1 MTAIQE
7 SNCKRINTPKLFEHF
22 KVCKENLSMDSE
34 GLKIDRGY
42 VYKQVNNVFEGID
55 VIDMAIDRCGTL
67 YLAGK
72 VQTDNTQKQ
81 QQADNE
87 QINNE
92 QEKELA
98 DNKQNLRQNFYKFH
112 ANEKIL
118 ERIGS
123 DEENFSSALQTISA
137 IGVDDDTIYIADYVS
152 KDSGDQTRIDTSRL
166 IALTKNDLQ
175 VRWVLSSGPDG
186 RALNKIHTIQCD
198 NQGKTYILEGV
209 EKRILYIDTCDVCYP
224 AFNPK
229 LTSKPEKG
237 VFKPQNLAAG
247 IDGTLYIL
255 FVSDEDIGNTVNERK
270 GFVLNETKESVLNET
285 KGYVLKA
292 GSIKN
297 KIPDKIVEPKISD
310 FSPSGITVDIW
321 NQIFTGESKTYTLGE
336 SRPDIPLP
344 IRKLSNDADDA
355 WNLLKTY
362 KLTNENRLGSSRKLV
377 SDSKGYL
384 YIINDKNKLVLLER
398 EELNLQNEK
407 GYFEGTYISKPIDSQ
422 TSDTHWHRLLL
433 EGKFE
438 KGTQIDFEYFV
449 SNSKDERPQDPGFNK
464 WLNCISKGSAI
475 QGSNKRDALFIKDAR
490 GRYLWFKIIL
500 SGNEKLSPVVKSVT
514 VFFPK
519 ISYLDYLP
527 GIYQEDSVSK
537 RLLDSVSKGLL
548 ERFLAIFESIFY
560 EIDFTIDHI
569 SRYFD
574 TSGAP
579 DEFLSWLGSWLDVPM
594 DEDWPEDKKRLF
606 IRNAIS
612 LYKKRGTRE
621 CLEESIELFTGKKPF
636 VVENFHAVKVC
647 KCNISQP
654 CNNGKTIFFPSQEVI
669 FFPPADIRV
678 KDCYENKTSVD
689 EGKEEL
695 LIDRLY
701 GKERF
706 SFCVLLPDPDLDETA
721 RRRLIRIIDEQKPAH
736 TSYELKVLKPMFY
749 LDMHTYLEVN
759 TVVTEPEF
767 VVGKT
772 SMIGRDTV
780 LYTEEKAGQIERYSR
795 IGVDILLS

>member
-1 MTAIQE
+1 
-7 SNCKRINTPKLFEHF
+7 
-22 KVCKENLSMDSE
+22 MDSE
-34 GLKIDRGY
+34 GLRINRGY
-42 VYKQVNNVFEGID
+42 VYKQVNSVFEGIN

-67 YLAGK
+67 YLAGE
-72 VQTDNTQKQ
+72 VQIDDTQKQ
-81 QQADNE
+81 QRTGNE

-92 QEKELA
+92 QEKKELA
-98 DNKQNLRQNFYKFH
+98 DNKQNLKQNFYKFH

-118 ERIGS
+118 EKIGS
-123 DEENFSSALQTISA
+123 AGENFSSALQTISA

-152 KDSGDQTRIDTSRL
+152 KDSDDQTRIDASRL

-175 VRWVLSSGPDG
+175 IRWVLSSGPDG

-198 NQGKTYILEGV
+198 NRGKTYILEGS

-224 AFNPK
+224 AFHPFE
-229 LTSKPEKG
+229 LTFKPEKG
-237 VFKPQNLAAG
+237 DFKPQNFAAG
-247 IDGTLYIL
+247 IDGNLYIL
-255 FVSDEDIGNTVNERK
+255 FVSDKDIENTVCERK
-270 GFVLNETKESVLNET
+270 GFVLNETKGAVLKEI
-285 KGYVLKA
+285 KGYVLKVR
-292 GSIKN
+292 SVKN
-297 KIPDKIVEPKISD
+297 EISVEMTGPKISD
-310 FSPSGITVDIW
+310 FSPSGVTVDIW
-321 NQIFTGESKTYTLGE
+321 NQIFIGESKTYILGE

-344 IRKLSNDADDA
+344 IRKLLNDAGDD

-362 KLTNENRLGSSRKLV
+362 KLTNENRIGSSRKLV
-377 SDSKGYL
+377 SDSKGNL
-384 YIINDKNKLVLLER
+384 YIINDKNINDKNKLALLDR
-398 EELNLQNEK
+398 EELNLQNK
-407 GYFEGTYISKPIDSQ
+407 TGYFEGTYISKPIDSQ
-422 TSDTHWHRLLL
+422 VFDTYWHRLLL

-449 SNSKDERPQDPGFNK
+449 SNEKDKGPKDLSFEKWHKCVSKA
-464 WLNCISKGSAI
+464 SAI
-475 QGSNKRDALFIKDAR
+475 QGDEKRDALFIKDTK

-514 VFFPK
+514 VFFPR

-527 GIYQEDSVSK
+527 GVYQEDSVSK
-537 RLLDSVSKGLL
+537 RLL

-579 DEFLSWLGSWLDVPM
+579 AEFLSWLGSWLDVSM

-606 IRNAIS
+606 IRNAMS

-636 VVENFHAVKVC
+636 VVEKFQAAKAC

-654 CNNGKTIFFPSQEVI
+654 CDDGKTISFPSQKRI
-669 FFPPADIRV
+669 FFPPDDIRV
-678 KDCYENKTSVD
+678 KDCHENKTSGD

-701 GKERF
+701 GTERF
-706 SFCVLLPDPDLDETA
+706 SFCVLLPGPDLDETA
-721 RRRLIRIIDEQKPAH
+721 RSRLMRIIDEQKPAH

>member
-7 SNCKRINTPKLFEHF
+7 SNCKRINTPQLFEHF
-22 KVCKENLSMDSE
+22 KACKENLSMDS
-34 GLKIDRGY
+34 GDLRITSGY
-42 VYKQVNNVFEGID
+42 VYNQVNNVFEGIN

-72 VQTDNTQKQ
+72 VQTEKTQKQ
-81 QQADNE
+81 QPTGNE

-92 QEKELA
+92 QEEKELA
-98 DNKQNLRQNFYKFH
+98 DNKQNLKQNFYKFH

-118 ERIGS
+118 EKIGS
-123 DEENFSSALQTISA
+123 TGENLSSALQTISA
-137 IGVDDDTIYIADYVS
+137 IGVDNDTIYVADYVS
-152 KDSGDQTRIDTSRL
+152 RGSDDQTKIDTSRL

-175 VRWVLSSGPDG
+175 VRWVLSSGPGG

-198 NQGKTYILEGV
+198 NRGKTYILEGS

-224 AFNPK
+224 AFHSFE
-229 LTSKPEKG
+229 LTFKPEKG
-237 VFKPQNLAAG
+237 DFKPQNLAAG
-247 IDGTLYIL
+247 IDGNLYIL
-255 FVSDEDIGNTVNERK
+255 FLSDDIENNVCERK
-270 GFVLNETKESVLNET
+270 GFVLNETKGAVLKEI
-285 KGYVLKA
+285 KGYVLKVR
-292 GSIKN
+292 SVKN
-297 KIPDKIVEPKISD
+297 EISVEMIGPKITD
-310 FSPSGITVDIW
+310 FSPSGIIVDIW
-321 NQIFTGESKTYTLGE
+321 NQIFIGESKTYTLGE
-336 SRPDIPLP
+336 ARPYIPLP
-344 IRKLSNDADDA
+344 IRKLSNDTGND

-362 KLTNENRLGSSRKLV
+362 KLTNENHIVSSRKLV
-377 SDSKGYL
+377 SDSKGNL
-384 YIINDKNKLVLLER
+384 YIINEKNKLVLLER
-398 EELNLQNEK
+398 EELNLQNKK

-422 TSDTHWHRLLL
+422 IFDTCWHRLLL
-433 EGKFE
+433 EGEFE
-438 KGTQIDFEYFV
+438 KGTQVDFRYFV
-449 SNSKDERPQDPGFNK
+449 SNDKDKGPKDSESIK
-464 WLNCISKGSAI
+464 WLKCVSKSSAT
-475 QGSNKRDALFIKDAR
+475 QGNNKRDALFIENIR
-490 GRYLWFKIIL
+490 GRYLWFKITL
-500 SGNEKLSPVVKSVT
+500 SGNERLSPVVKSVN
-514 VFFPK
+514 VFFPR
-519 ISYLDYLP
+519 ISYIDYLP
-527 GIYQEDSVSK
+527 GVYQEDSVSK
-537 RLLDSVSKGLL
+537 RLL

-579 DEFLSWLGSWLDVPM
+579 AEFLSWLGSWLDVSM

-612 LYKKRGTRE
+612 LYKKRGTKE
-621 CLEESIELFTGKKPF
+621 CLEQSIELFTGKKPF
-636 VVENFHAVKVC
+636 IVENFQAAKAC
-647 KCNISQP
+647 KGSIYQLCNS
-654 CNNGKTIFFPSQEVI
+654 GKTISFPSQERI
-669 FFPPADIRV
+669 FFPPDDLRV
-678 KDCYENKTSVD
+678 KECHENKNSGN

-701 GKERF
+701 GTERF
-706 SFCVLLPDPDLDETA
+706 SFCVLMPGPDLDETA
-721 RRRLIRIIDEQKPAH
+721 RSHLMRIIDEQKPAH

>member
-7 SNCKRINTPKLFEHF
+7 SNCKRINTPKLFERF

-72 VQTDNTQKQ
+72 VQTDNAQKQ
-81 QQADNE
+81 QHTGNE
-87 QINNE
+87 QINNK
-92 QEKELA
+92 QEKKELA

-152 KDSGDQTRIDTSRL
+152 KDSGDQTGIDTSRL
-166 IALTKNDLQ
+166 IALTKNDMQ
-175 VRWVLSSGPDG
+175 IRWVLSSGHDG

-198 NQGKTYILEGV
+198 NKGKTYILEGV

-224 AFNPK
+224 AFNPFESFK
-229 LTSKPEKG
+229 SEKGDFKPE
-237 VFKPQNLAAG
+237 NLATG
-247 IDGTLYIL
+247 IDGTLYTL
-255 FVSDEDIGNTVNERK
+255 FVNSRNDKNTV
-270 GFVLNETKESVLNET
+270 NET

-292 GSIKN
+292 KSIKN
-297 KIPDKIVEPKISD
+297 GIPVISD

-321 NQIFTGESKTYTLGE
+321 NQIFIGESKTDISFKT
-336 SRPDIPLP
+336 DIPLP
-344 IRKLSNDADDA
+344 IHKLSNDAGDA

-398 EELNLQNEK
+398 EELNLKNKK
-407 GYFEGTYISKPIDSQ
+407 GYFEGSYISKPIDSQ
-422 TSDTHWHRLLL
+422 TFDTHWHRLLL
-433 EGKFE
+433 EGEFE
-438 KGTQIDFEYFV
+438 KGTQVDFQYFV
-449 SNSKDERPQDPGFNK
+449 SNSKDEGPQDPESNK
-464 WLNCISKGSAI
+464 WLNCISKGAAI
-475 QGSNKRDALFIKDAR
+475 QGSNKRDALFIDNIK

-500 SGNEKLSPVVKSVT
+500 SGNEKLSPVIKSVT
-514 VFFPK
+514 VFFPR

-527 GIYQEDSVSK
+527 GIYQEDSVS
-537 RLLDSVSKGLL
+537 RGLLDSVSKGLL

-636 VVENFHAVKVC
+636 VVENFHAVKEC

-654 CNNGKTIFFPSQEVI
+654 CNNGKTISFPSQESI

-736 TSYELKVLKPMFY
+736 TSYELKVLKPLFY